1 MEISRL
7 LSNVFN
13 AVKEIYRLR
22 RELNR
27 LLGKGIPNI
36 YGKVTIETF
45 WNFDFLSLK
54 NLLLGQ
60 FWGAPAQGDI
70 IEF

>member
-1 MEISRL
+1 MEINRL

-36 YGKVTIETF
+36 YGKVTIQTF
-45 WNFDFLSLK
+45 
-54 NLLLGQ
+54 
-60 FWGAPAQGDI
+60 
-70 IEF
+70 